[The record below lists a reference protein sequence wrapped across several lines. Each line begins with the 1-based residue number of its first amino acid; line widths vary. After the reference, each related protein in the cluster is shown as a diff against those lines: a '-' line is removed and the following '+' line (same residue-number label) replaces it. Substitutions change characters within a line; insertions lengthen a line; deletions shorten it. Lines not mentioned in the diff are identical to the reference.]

1 VPHHADVNVERG
13 LAAVARV
20 LRRIIGAPD
29 HELYLAHMRAH
40 HPDCIPLT
48 REAFAR
54 DALSRRYD
62 RPGSRCC

>member
-1 VPHHADVNVERG
+1 MTYGR
-13 LAAVARV
+13 LTLIARQ

-29 HELYLAHMRAH
+29 HESYLEHMRMH
-40 HPDCIPLT
+40 HPERVPLS

-54 DALSRRYD
+54 EALSRRYD

>member
-1 VPHHADVNVERG
+1 MRRAVHRTADLLAR
-13 LAAVARV
+13 LAAVVRRV
-20 LRRIIGAPD
+20 IGAPD
-29 HELYLAHMRAH
+29 YAAYLTHVRRV
-40 HPDCIPLT
+40 HPGAVPMS

>member
-1 VPHHADVNVERG
+1 MRLPSRSLVARAADVG
-13 LAAVARV
+13 AL

-29 HELYLAHMRAH
+29 YDCYLAHLAAR
-40 HPDCIPLT
+40 HPDVTPLS

-54 DALSRRYD
+54 DALARRYD